1 MGSRGNVGFLRAAGY
16 RLLAKPGASPGFAL
30 LVVLWVLVL
39 ISFMI
44 AQLVAQGRTEIRIA
58 DNIYA
63 NAAAEAALDG
73 AVSVAVYKLSDPQPE
88 QRWVFDGSLHE
99 LAVGKSRIVLR
110 IENEAWRINPNF
122 ASPALLEGLLR
133 ATGSDKETAR
143 QLSIAIAEW
152 VGATI
157 TGRSPEDAAADY
169 RAAGRDYRPP
179 RQPIER
185 LDELAR
191 VLGFTPEVLAAI
203 RPHLTVYG
211 PPAPDY
217 GCRSDRGRR
226 ARLCSR
232 RARKRSGN
240 CSWLGAARRARDG
253 AHLGDREGSRQCR
266 GRAEFSSPVQSLNAG
281 GLCRAGSRGRDRI
294 DELWAGLAWRIVRSF
309 EASLREAPQ
318 DEGTSQWPQRL
329 PPVQNLFK

>member
-1 MGSRGNVGFLRAAGY
+1 MGSRGNVGFLRAAGC
-16 RLLAKPGASPGFAL
+16 RVLAKPGASPGFAL
-30 LVVLWVLVL
+30 LIVLWVLVF

-73 AVSVAVYKLSDPQPE
+73 AVSVAVYKLSDPRPE
-88 QRWVFDGSLHE
+88 QRWAFDSGVHE
-99 LAVGKSRIVLR
+99 LAVGKSRIRLS

-133 ATGSDKETAR
+133 ATGSGKETAK

-169 RAAGRDYRPP
+169 RAAGFDYRPP

-185 LDELAR
+185 LDDLAG
-191 VLGFTPEVLAAI
+191 VLGMTPGVLAAI

-211 PPAPDY
+211 PPVPDT
-217 GCRSDRGRR
+217 
-226 ARLCSR
+226 
-232 RARKRSGN
+232 SGADPIV
-240 CSWLGAARRARDG
+240 AAAL
-253 AHLGDREGSRQCR
+253 AV
-266 GRAEFSSPVQSLNAG
+266 A
-281 GLCRAGSRGRDRI
+281 RAGPGSAPVTARGWERPGALVTARI
-294 DELWAGLAWRIVRSF
+294 LASAKGPGSAEAERNSIVRFNQS
-309 EASLREAPQ
+309 EPQ
-318 DEGTSQWPQRL
+318 GFVVLARGDAIE
-329 PPVQNLFK
+329 